1 MCYHTTDYRQSETA
15 VSVSGA
21 VPDLNGNDGS
31 GIRTVLAG
39 WSERAVC
46 GNARPERPVGNTKT
60 TPRGNSLVC
69 DRKREIF
76 PMKRNTRQL
85 ISLIVVFALIAAAY
99 SCRMLAKFDIGGV
112 YVNYIRAALYLLL
125 FSLWGYSLDRR
136 IIQPQTLHCLRLTA
150 ALMLVWLV
158 LRTLKY
164 EIVTDP
170 TVARYI
176 WYLYYLR
183 MLFIPLLGVYIAL
196 FLGKPQEIRLNVRT
210 GCLALVPAVLFLS
223 VITND
228 LHQQVFAFSGG
239 VPGGQDNSSFSHRP
253 LYFACLVW
261 MVACM
266 VFSLV
271 RLLNKSRIPGSGKKN
286 LAPFVTGCIT
296 VLYGV
301 LYLSGLPAVRWWFGD
316 MNVMFCLLFAAIY
329 ESCIHCRMIQSN
341 TGYVELFEAT
351 TLAAC
356 IADSSGNIVL
366 RSHAACEDIA
376 CPEEGTQVFRPDGI
390 RISSA
395 PISGGYAVW
404 QDNVRPLTELRA
416 KLSGN
421 KAIIK
426 NNKEKLQEA
435 YFIQKKLYE
444 LTEKNRIYDE
454 LEARYG
460 KQINRIG
467 QLLKQCED
475 TGPAEV
481 QNLLKRILLLGTYI
495 KRGAN
500 LYFLGMEYEL
510 LPQQELRLTVDE
522 AVRVMTVCGTECS
535 VVYRTTKPMRSTEVM
550 RLFDLLKTVA
560 EMTINGLQSLFISVS
575 DSEMD
580 LSVECTAD
588 LSFIAS
594 SDITVRRE
602 DGLWLVRT
610 PIGGCDDA

>member
-1 MCYHTTDYRQSETA
+1 
-15 VSVSGA
+15 
-21 VPDLNGNDGS
+21 
-31 GIRTVLAG
+31 
-39 WSERAVC
+39 
-46 GNARPERPVGNTKT
+46 
-60 TPRGNSLVC
+60 
-69 DRKREIF
+69 
-76 PMKRNTRQL
+76 MKRNTKKL
-85 ISLIVVFALIAAAY
+85 IPMIMVFTIIAAGY
-99 SCRMLAKFDIGGV
+99 SCRILAMLDIGGAWMS
-112 YVNYIRAALYLLL
+112 YIRAALYLLL
-125 FSLWGYSLDRR
+125 FSLWGFSLDRR
-136 IIQPQTLHCLRLTA
+136 IIQTQALHCLRLTA
-150 ALMLVWLV
+150 ALMLVWLI

-164 EIVTDP
+164 EFVTDL

-176 WYLYYLR
+176 WYLYYLP

-196 FLGKPQEIRLNVRT
+196 TLGKSEEYRLT
-210 GCLALVPAVLFLS
+210 EKAGFLVAVPGILFLL

-228 LHQQVFAFSGG
+228 LHQQVFAFNSG
-239 VPGGQDNSSFSHRP
+239 VPGVPDNYGYSHGIF
-253 LYFACLVW
+253 YFCSMGW

-266 VFSLV
+266 IFSLA
-271 RLLNKSRIPGSGKKN
+271 LLLKKSRVPSGSKKRIR
-286 LAPFVTGCIT
+286 PFVIACIT
-296 VLYGV
+296 ILYGL
-301 LYLSGLPAVRWWFGD
+301 LYLSGLPAIRWWLGD
-316 MNVMFCLLFAAIY
+316 MNVTFCLLYAAIY
-329 ESCIHCRMIQSN
+329 ESCIRCRMIQSN

-356 IADSSGNIVL
+356 IADGSGNIVL
-366 RSHAACEDIA
+366 RSRAAGEEMV
-376 CPEEGTQVFRPDGI
+376 CPREGVQLIRPDGI

-416 KLSGN
+416 RLSEN
-421 KAIIK
+421 KAKIK

-435 YFIQKKLYE
+435 YLIQKKLNE

-454 LEARYG
+454 LETKYG
-460 KQINRIG
+460 KQIARIG
-467 QLLKQCED
+467 QLLKQCE
-475 TGPAEV
+475 GAEPAEK
-481 QNLLKRILLLGTYI
+481 QSLLKRILLLGTYI
-495 KRGAN
+495 KRAAN

-575 DSEMD
+575 DGEMD

-588 LSFIAS
+588 LSFLAS
-594 SDITVRRE
+594 PDITVRQE

-610 PIGGCDDA
+610 LIGGCDDA

>member
-1 MCYHTTDYRQSETA
+1 MRKRTSGTTCRKHK
-15 VSVSGA
+15 
-21 VPDLNGNDGS
+21 N
-31 GIRTVLAG
+31 
-39 WSERAVC
+39 
-46 GNARPERPVGNTKT
+46 NAKGE
-60 TPRGNSLVC
+60 SLVC

-176 WYLYYLR
+176 WYLYYLP

-196 FLGKPQEIRLNVRT
+196 SLGKPQEIRLNVRT

-329 ESCIHCRMIQSN
+329 ESCIHCRMMQSN

>member
-1 MCYHTTDYRQSETA
+1 
-15 VSVSGA
+15 
-21 VPDLNGNDGS
+21 
-31 GIRTVLAG
+31 
-39 WSERAVC
+39 
-46 GNARPERPVGNTKT
+46 
-60 TPRGNSLVC
+60 
-69 DRKREIF
+69 
-76 PMKRNTRQL
+76 MKRNTRQL
-85 ISLIVVFALIAAAY
+85 ISLIVVFAIIAAAY

-176 WYLYYLR
+176 WYLYYLP

-196 FLGKPQEIRLNVRT
+196 SLGKPQEIRLNVRT

-239 VPGGQDNSSFSHRP
+239 VPGGQDNFSFSHRP

-329 ESCIHCRMIQSN
+329 ESCIRCRMIQSN

-610 PIGGCDDA
+610 LIGGCDDA

>member
-1 MCYHTTDYRQSETA
+1 
-15 VSVSGA
+15 
-21 VPDLNGNDGS
+21 
-31 GIRTVLAG
+31 
-39 WSERAVC
+39 
-46 GNARPERPVGNTKT
+46 
-60 TPRGNSLVC
+60 
-69 DRKREIF
+69 
-76 PMKRNTRQL
+76 MKRNTRQL
-85 ISLIVVFALIAAAY
+85 IPLIVVFALIAAAY

-150 ALMLVWLV
+150 ALMLVWLI

-170 TVARYI
+170 TTARYI
-176 WYLYYLR
+176 WYLYYLP

-210 GCLALVPAVLFLS
+210 GCLAIVPTVLFLS

-261 MVACM
+261 MIACM

-329 ESCIHCRMIQSN
+329 ESCIRCRMIQSN

-435 YFIQKKLYE
+435 YFVQKKLYE

-535 VVYRTTKPMRSTEVM
+535 MVYRTTKPMRSTEVM

-610 PIGGCDDA
+610 LIGGCDDA

>member
-1 MCYHTTDYRQSETA
+1 
-15 VSVSGA
+15 
-21 VPDLNGNDGS
+21 
-31 GIRTVLAG
+31 
-39 WSERAVC
+39 
-46 GNARPERPVGNTKT
+46 
-60 TPRGNSLVC
+60 
-69 DRKREIF
+69 
-76 PMKRNTRQL
+76 MKRNTRQL
-85 ISLIVVFALIAAAY
+85 IPMIVVFTLIAAAY
-99 SCRMLAKFDIGGV
+99 SCRMLAMLDICGV

-136 IIQPQTLHCLRLTA
+136 IIQPQTLRCLRLTA
-150 ALMLVWLV
+150 ALMLLWLI

-164 EIVTDP
+164 EFVTDL

-176 WYLYYLR
+176 WYLYYLP

-196 FLGKPQEIRLNVRT
+196 SLGKSEKFRLT
-210 GCLALVPAVLFLS
+210 GRIGALAIIPAVLFLL

-228 LHQQVFAFSGG
+228 LHQQMFAFSSG
-239 VPGGQDNSSFSHRP
+239 VPGEPDNYSYSYGP
-253 LYFACLVW
+253 VYFCYLGWTVT
-261 MVACM
+261 CM
-266 VFSLV
+266 FFSLI
-271 RLLNKSRIPGSGKKN
+271 LLLKKSRIPGSKKKR
-286 LAPFVTGCIT
+286 LAPFVIGCAT
-296 VLYGV
+296 VLYGF

-329 ESCIHCRMIQSN
+329 ESCIRCRMIQSN

-366 RSHAACEDIA
+366 RSHAACDDIA
-376 CPEEGTQVFRPDGI
+376 CPEEGTQVFRPDGR

-416 KLSGN
+416 KLSEN

-435 YFIQKKLYE
+435 YLIQKKLYE

-475 TGPAEV
+475 AEPAEV
-481 QNLLKRILLLGTYI
+481 RNLLKRILLLGTYI

-535 VVYRTTKPMRSTEVM
+535 VVYHTTKPMRSTEVM
-550 RLFDLLKTVA
+550 RLFDLIKTVA
-560 EMTINGLQSLFISVS
+560 EMTVNELHSLFISVS
-575 DSEMD
+575 DGEMD

-588 LSFIAS
+588 LSFLAS
-594 SDITVRRE
+594 PDITVRRE

-610 PIGGCDDA
+610 LIGGCDDA

>member
-1 MCYHTTDYRQSETA
+1 
-15 VSVSGA
+15 
-21 VPDLNGNDGS
+21 
-31 GIRTVLAG
+31 
-39 WSERAVC
+39 
-46 GNARPERPVGNTKT
+46 
-60 TPRGNSLVC
+60 
-69 DRKREIF
+69 
-76 PMKRNTRQL
+76 MKRNTRQL

-176 WYLYYLR
+176 WYLYYLP

-210 GCLALVPAVLFLS
+210 GCLAIVPAVLFLS

-435 YFIQKKLYE
+435 YFVQKKLYE

>member
-1 MCYHTTDYRQSETA
+1 
-15 VSVSGA
+15 
-21 VPDLNGNDGS
+21 
-31 GIRTVLAG
+31 
-39 WSERAVC
+39 
-46 GNARPERPVGNTKT
+46 
-60 TPRGNSLVC
+60 
-69 DRKREIF
+69 
-76 PMKRNTRQL
+76 MKRNTRQL

-176 WYLYYLR
+176 WYLYYLP

-210 GCLALVPAVLFLS
+210 GCLAIVPAVLFLS

-329 ESCIHCRMIQSN
+329 ESCIRCRMIQSN